1 MIDTAATV
9 AESRL
14 ACAIKLCRVHYLR
27 CVRFLT
33 ATVVAAAI
41 ALAGCV
47 PGGTPAANNRHMQ
60 PLSERML
67 AELEAKNM
75 EKESSILVRTSR
87 KRQSSRSGNRTG
99 QEGSHS
105 FAPTRSAAGRDSS
118 GPRSSKATARISA
131 ISGI

>member
-1 MIDTAATV
+1 MIETAATV

-41 ALAGCV
+41 ALAGCA
-47 PGGTPAANNRHMQ
+47 PGGTPTANNRHMQ

-67 AELEAKNM
+67 AELEAQ
-75 EKESSILVRTSR
+75 EHGEGIFDLGAHFKEEAELEVS
-87 KRQSSRSGNRTG
+87 
-99 QEGSHS
+99 
-105 FAPTRSAAGRDSS
+105 DSS

-131 ISGI
+131 ISGIT